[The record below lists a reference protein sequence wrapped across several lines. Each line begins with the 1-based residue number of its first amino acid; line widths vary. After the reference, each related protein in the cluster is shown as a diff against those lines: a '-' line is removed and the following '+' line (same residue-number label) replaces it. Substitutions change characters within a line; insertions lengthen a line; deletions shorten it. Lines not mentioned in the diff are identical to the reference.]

1 VDALFLME
9 DHFTLQECLVLV
21 YNIIRTVSA
30 NAIEDELAEAPSS
43 KISSSRIKGEKFH
56 PWLES
61 VNQFSATFASQ

>member
-1 VDALFLME
+1 ME
-9 DHFTLQECLVLV
+9 DHFTLQECWCW

-30 NAIEDELAEAPSS
+30 NNAIEDIAVEASSS

-61 VNQFSATFASQ
+61 V